1 MASFRKD
8 TQTFGPTG
16 PYEYDFAV
24 PIVITEKSDIDV
36 RATTRDRNGRYT
48 VAFDI
53 LLVDN

>member
-16 PYEYDFAV
+16 FAV

-36 RATTRDRNGRYT
+36 RATTRDKNGRYT

>member
-16 PYEYDFAV
+16 VD
-24 PIVITEKSDIDV
+24 
-36 RATTRDRNGRYT
+36 ATTRDKNGRYT